1 MGCRG
6 PGRGDFSARGG
17 SSVSTGSVLRQ
28 KVVLAPREAGDVVS
42 SAVELVVVAAVLVA
56 VSAGWGD
63 WSKSHSAGRDHSSR
77 S

>member
-28 KVVLAPREAGDVVS
+28 KVVLAPQEAVGVVL
-42 SAVELVVVAAVLVA
+42 SAVELVVEAGQVAG
-56 VSAGWGD
+56 SGGWGD
-63 WSKSHSAGRDHSSR
+63 WSKSHSAGRGHSSR

>member
-28 KVVLAPREAGDVVS
+28 KVVLAPQEAGDVVL
-42 SAVELVVVAAVLVA
+42 SAGELLVAAV
-56 VSAGWGD
+56 AGNNTVRG
-63 WSKSHSAGRDHSSR
+63 SNTF
-77 S
+77 